1 MKIGIEAQ
9 RIFRTNKHGMDLVA
23 VQLIKNLQRI
33 DHTNQYFIFVN
44 PDEDT
49 QTITETKNF
58 KIIPLRKSPY
68 PIWEQYF
75 LPKAVRK
82 YKLDL
87 LHCTSN
93 TAPLAL
99 KIPLVL
105 TLHDII
111 YLEQFQLK
119 LGTLYQ
125 RFGNLYRRWVVPR
138 IVNRCHTIYTVSPY
152 EKEVIEKHFNFPLGK
167 VKVINNGVAVHFK
180 PQSAEAVEGIKRKY
194 GLPDSYMLFLGN
206 TDPKKNMVGL
216 LQSLLVL
223 EKANKLSFGI
233 VIPDFGRKELE
244 NLLSGIDALVLLDRI
259 HLPGYIA
266 NEELPFFY
274 SGAKAFI
281 YPSLRESFGL
291 PILEAMACKCPVI
304 TSNTSSMPSVAGK
317 AALLINPKKTAS
329 ISEAILRMATD
340 KSLRQDLIEKG
351 IERSSQ
357 FSFKKGAASVLDT
370 YMSIKRKK
378 P

>member
-152 EKEVIEKHFNFPLGK
+152 EKEAFQFP
-167 VKVINNGVAVHFK
+167 
-180 PQSAEAVEGIKRKY
+180 
-194 GLPDSYMLFLGN
+194 
-206 TDPKKNMVGL
+206 
-216 LQSLLVL
+216 
-223 EKANKLSFGI
+223 
-233 VIPDFGRKELE
+233 
-244 NLLSGIDALVLLDRI
+244 
-259 HLPGYIA
+259 
-266 NEELPFFY
+266 
-274 SGAKAFI
+274 
-281 YPSLRESFGL
+281 
-291 PILEAMACKCPVI
+291 
-304 TSNTSSMPSVAGK
+304 AGK
-317 AALLINPKKTAS
+317 SQGN
-329 ISEAILRMATD
+329 
-340 KSLRQDLIEKG
+340 QQ
-351 IERSSQ
+351 RSGS
-357 FSFKKGAASVLDT
+357 SF
-370 YMSIKRKK
+370 
-378 P
+378 